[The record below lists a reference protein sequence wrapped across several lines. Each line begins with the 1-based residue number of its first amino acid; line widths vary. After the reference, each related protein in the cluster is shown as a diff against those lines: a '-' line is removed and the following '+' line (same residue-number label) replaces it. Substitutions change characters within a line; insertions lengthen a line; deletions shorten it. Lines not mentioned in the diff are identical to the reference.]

1 MAVLRTDSA
10 VPARSEIAVAGVTG
24 EPFEPPRERPTIAL
38 GDPAGEPDALAGAV
52 VVARTRRLSGESV
65 QAIDA
70 FVGERHGGV

>member
-1 MAVLRTDSA
+1 MAVLRADSA
-10 VPARSEIAVAGVTG
+10 VSARPEIAIAGIAG
-24 EPFEPPRERPTIAL
+24 EPFEPPGQRSTIAL

-65 QAIDA
+65 QAIDT